1 VAAGEDVRMETGP
14 VSASD
19 ARRSVSGGRGS
30 RLHLSTIVVLL
41 VGVGL
46 TIGLSLSARAV
57 HNNNEDRLLHE
68 RVQEAGV
75 LISGAL
81 PSLETPLASAA
92 EVAEATNADPAS
104 FKQVMGPL
112 VGPKGQY
119 ASASIWP
126 VGAQSPKPIVVL
138 GERPELESKSASE
151 INALLNQA
159 VKAPQLAVTG
169 LLDAP
174 QPRLAYAFSSQHRPV
189 RFVAYT
195 ESNLPKNRKSRVIQ
209 GNAAFAGLGYA
220 LYLGSSESPQTLLAS
235 SATSLPIRGRRSAVT
250 VPFGDNKIRIVMT
263 PVEELGGTLLAKLQW
278 LLLGFGLVLTVGAAA
293 LTERLVRRREQA
305 QHLADELG
313 EVADENARLYA
324 EQRSVAQTLQH
335 SLLPETLPETPEL
348 TVRARYIA
356 GVAEID
362 IGGDWYDVIEVD
374 NGNILFVVG
383 DVSGRGLPAA
393 TIMAS
398 LRYAIRAY
406 AAQGD
411 DPATILGKLG
421 QLISVGADGHFAT
434 VLCGVIDVARHQVT
448 LANAAHP
455 QPLIIDGTTASFLVT
470 NVGVPIGVEHPGP
483 YASVTVTIPP
493 AATLLAFTDGLV
505 ERRGEILD
513 VGLSR
518 LRDAASRAYPSVDH
532 LLDELAENLA
542 SDGPSDDIAILGIKW
557 KT

>member
-1 VAAGEDVRMETGP
+1 MHSGP
-14 VSASD
+14 VSAS
-19 ARRSVSGGRGS
+19 ATRSSLSGGRGF

-41 VGVGL
+41 VGAAL
-46 TIGLSLSARAV
+46 TVGLSLSARAV
-57 HNNNEDRLLHE
+57 HNNNEDRLLRE

-92 EVAEATNADPAS
+92 EVAQATNADPAS

-112 VGPKGQY
+112 VGPNGQY

-126 VGAQSPKPIVVL
+126 VGAQSPKPILVL
-138 GERPELESKSASE
+138 GERPQLESKSPSE
-151 INALLNQA
+151 IRALLNHA
-159 VKAPQLAVTG
+159 VKTPQLTVTG
-169 LLDAP
+169 LFDSSE
-174 QPRLAYAFSSQHRPV
+174 PRIAYAYSSQNGRV
-189 RFVAYT
+189 RYVAYT
-195 ESNLPKNRKSRVIQ
+195 ERNLPKNRTSRVIQ
-209 GNAAFAGLGYA
+209 GNAAFSGLGYA
-220 LYLGSSESPQTLLAS
+220 LYLGSSESPQNLLAS
-235 SATSLPIRGRRSAVT
+235 SAASLPIRGRRSAVT

-278 LLLGFGLVLTVGAAA
+278 LLLGFGAVLTIGAAA

-313 EVADENARLYA
+313 VVADENARLYA

-335 SLLPETLPETPEL
+335 SLLPETLPETSEL
-348 TVRARYIA
+348 TVAARYIA

-362 IGGDWYDVIEVD
+362 IGGDWYDVIELD

-411 DPATILGKLG
+411 DPAAILTKLG
-421 QLISVGADGHFAT
+421 ALISVGADGHFAT
-434 VLCGVIDVARHQVT
+434 VLCGVIDVARHEVT

-455 QPLIIDGTTASFLVT
+455 QPLIIDGSSASFLVT
-470 NVGVPIGVEHPGP
+470 SVGVPIGVEHPGP
-483 YASVTVTIPP
+483 YPSITVTIPP

-513 VGLSR
+513 VGMSR
-518 LRDAASRAYPSVDH
+518 LRDAASRAYPSVDD
-532 LLDELAENLA
+532 LLQALADHLA

-557 KT
+557 KM